1 MIDMVA
7 NRLNKFCLDMLSS
20 CSTNEDASKPSLLA
34 VNSSDTSLA
43 NICAISI
50 FCSVLGSL
58 SKTALGSNTSTKTA
72 ILRFWT
78 NEGCRLVASSNQ
90 AQR

>member
-1 MIDMVA
+1 MDMVA
-7 NRLNKFCLDMLSS
+7 SRLNKFCMNMISS
-20 CSTNEDASKPSLLA
+20 CSSDEGSSRLSLLA
-34 VNSSDTSLA
+34 MSSSGASLA
-43 NICAISI
+43 NICAISV

-58 SKTALGSNTSTKTA
+58 SKTALGSNTATKTA

-78 NEGCRLVASSNQ
+78 NEGCRLLASCNQ